1 MMSMMPVALS
11 LGFTPPPTIMQTAS
25 ALSGHSVGDDALV
38 NGLAVAAFA
47 GICAVQSIV
56 PVIATAPV
64 NFRRT
69 GLSST
74 YAHLHTDCPILFAT
88 SSTER

>member
-1 MMSMMPVALS
+1 MMSIMPVALS

-25 ALSGHSVGDDALV
+25 ALSGHSVVGDDALV

-56 PVIATAPV
+56 PVIATAPI
-64 NFRRT
+64 NFNRRT

-88 SSTER
+88 ER